1 MKTEEYLDRL
11 LLCYGDTFDIYM
23 PYQIHGKEYPAYGYF
38 FSSEERYVLVR
49 EANMWTANRHEHI
62 LFMQVDKIEEETI
75 KEAADIIETYLEP
88 ELVRAGKKY
97 PDKDHMYSYL
107 TVAILSER
115 AIDRDV
121 AKKIRRYQF
130 ERGYLFNFRGFSQGN
145 LICASME
152 DEKIVTNYQG
162 KRMKKMYQGI
172 FADVR
177 EGKKTFSQACKE
189 DGIEPF
195 KQQ

>member
-1 MKTEEYLDRL
+1 MRTEEYLDRL

-23 PYQIHGKEYPAYGYF
+23 PYQIHGQEYPAYGYF

-62 LFMQVDKIEEETI
+62 LFMKVDKIEEETI
-75 KEAADIIETYLEP
+75 KEAADVIETYLEP

-107 TVAILSER
+107 TVAILSDK
-115 AIDRDV
+115 AIEQEIV
-121 AKKIRRYQF
+121 KKIRRYKF

-177 EGKKTFSQACKE
+177 QGKKTFSQACE
-189 DGIEPF
+189 EEGIEPF
-195 KQQ
+195 KQ

>member
-1 MKTEEYLDRL
+1 MRTEEYLDRL

-23 PYQIHGKEYPAYGYF
+23 PYQIHGQEYPAYGYF

-62 LFMQVDKIEEETI
+62 LFMKVDKIEEETI
-75 KEAADIIETYLEP
+75 KEAADVIETYLEP

-107 TVAILSER
+107 TVAILSDK
-115 AIDRDV
+115 AIEQEIV
-121 AKKIRRYQF
+121 KKIRRYKF

-152 DEKIVTNYQG
+152 DEKIITNYQG

-177 EGKKTFSQACKE
+177 QGKKTFSQACE
-189 DGIEPF
+189 EEGIEPF
-195 KQQ
+195 KQ

>member
-1 MKTEEYLDRL
+1 MRTEEYLDRL

-23 PYQIHGKEYPAYGYF
+23 PYQIHGQEYPAYGYF

-62 LFMQVDKIEEETI
+62 LFMKVDKIEEETI
-75 KEAADIIETYLEP
+75 KEAADVIETYLEP

-107 TVAILSER
+107 TVAILSEK
-115 AIDRDV
+115 AIEREIV
-121 AKKIRRYQF
+121 KKIHRYKF

-172 FADVR
+172 FDDVR
-177 EGKKTFSQACKE
+177 QGKKTFSQACE
-189 DGIEPF
+189 EEGIEPF